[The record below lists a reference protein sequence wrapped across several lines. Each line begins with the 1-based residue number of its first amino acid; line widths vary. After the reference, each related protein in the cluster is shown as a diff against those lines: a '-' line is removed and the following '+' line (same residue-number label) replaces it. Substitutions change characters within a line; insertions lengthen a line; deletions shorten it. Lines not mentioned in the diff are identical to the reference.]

1 MSEPT
6 TQELIESMVGP
17 SASRLGQLAA
27 SMAGVGAESVAMF
40 RDISGAVSQL
50 PGLGMSAAEKIR
62 TTRADTSLPQD
73 HRLKL
78 VNETRDGTRAVLEKL
93 HAGAQSNAV
102 KLEGLLEDGLF
113 PRPHRDVGQRGLTQS
128 GIQARYRRFEGEQL
142 VNEVLRNI
150 GTNQSHDSELLSES
164 FGRDFLQGAG
174 ATDDHLK
181 AIRARAV
188 ESYMTRKDGTER
200 QIASRRALV
209 AYRAA
214 KVPGA
219 VTAHF
224 QAARMHLG
232 EDR

>member
-1 MSEPT
+1 MPEPT
-6 TQELIESMVGP
+6 TQELIDSMVGP
-17 SASRLGQLAA
+17 STSRLGELAA
-27 SMAGVGAESVAMF
+27 TMSGTGAETVALF
-40 RDISGAVSQL
+40 RDISSAVSQL

-102 KLEGLLEDGLF
+102 KLESLLEDGLF

-128 GIQARYRRFEGEQL
+128 GIQARYRRFEGEKL
-142 VNEVLRNI
+142 VNEVIRNV
-150 GTNQSHDSELLSES
+150 GGNPSHDAELLSD

-174 ATDDHLK
+174 ATDAHLT

-188 ESYMTRKDGTER
+188 ESYLARKDGTER

-209 AYRAA
+209 AFRKAN
-214 KVPGA
+214 VPGA

-224 QAARMHLG
+224 QVARLHMG
-232 EDR
+232 EDK